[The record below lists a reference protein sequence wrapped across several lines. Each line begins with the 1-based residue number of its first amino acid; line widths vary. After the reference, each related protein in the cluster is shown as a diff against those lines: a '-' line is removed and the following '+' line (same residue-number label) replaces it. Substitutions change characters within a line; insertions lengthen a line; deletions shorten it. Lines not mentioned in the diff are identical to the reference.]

1 MSVVKSK
8 TKTKMKTKAKV
19 SVAVELKALF
29 LREPRLT
36 LAAAESLTAG
46 NVQARIASVSGASGY
61 FRGGVT
67 AYSIEEKVKLL
78 GVNRAAAKRVNC
90 VSARVAEEMAAGAT

>member
-1 MSVVKSK
+1 MRTVDRAGEWDAVVAEENFELMSVVKSK

-67 AYSIEEKVKLL
+67 AYSIEEKVK
-78 GVNRAAAKRVNC
+78 
-90 VSARVAEEMAAGAT
+90 